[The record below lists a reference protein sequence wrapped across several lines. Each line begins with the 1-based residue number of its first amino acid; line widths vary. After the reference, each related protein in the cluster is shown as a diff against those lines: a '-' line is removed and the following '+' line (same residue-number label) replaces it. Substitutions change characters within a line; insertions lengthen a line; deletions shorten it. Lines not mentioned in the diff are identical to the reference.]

1 MPCTMAFLLAACF
14 DDPDPRVNFLAT
26 FPGCVVDLHGVLAR
40 FLALIFKLG
49 YLLFQVRDLLV
60 I

>member
-1 MPCTMAFLLAACF
+1 MAFFVAACF
-14 DDPDPRVNFLAT
+14 DDPDPGVNFLPT
-26 FPGCVVDLHGVLAR
+26 FPSCVVDLHSVLAR